1 MMYIELEKP
10 YSFDRVTSLTL
21 LFRKN
26 KKWGLLHD
34 ADGQIRLPQYECSSR
49 EDPDNVL
56 LGIVFRLTGSFNFE
70 IKPAFDYT
78 LRSSEQSDI
87 QCTEQKGRMYIVS
100 LGEETIGAGIDQRLV
115 FYSSGE
121 IPDQTYDYDS
131 VKNLLL
137 HADIVANIY
146 F

>member
-1 MMYIELEKP
+1 MYLELEKP
-10 YSFDRVTSLTL
+10 YSFEKITSLTL
-21 LFRKN
+21 LFRAN

-34 ADGQIRLPQYECSSR
+34 ADGQIRLPQYECSDDD
-49 EDPDNVL
+49 DPENMI
-56 LGIVFRLTGSFNFE
+56 LGIVFRLTGIFSFE

-78 LRSSEQSDI
+78 LKLSESEALQSLDRN
-87 QCTEQKGRMYIVS
+87 GRMYIVS
-100 LGEETIGAGIDQRLV
+100 LGDDTISVSTDQRLA

-121 IPDQTYDYDS
+121 IPEQTYDYDS

>member
-1 MMYIELEKP
+1 MYIELEKP
-10 YSFDRVTSLTL
+10 CSFDEITSVTL
-21 LFRKN
+21 LLRAN

-34 ADGQIRLPQYECSSR
+34 ADGQIRLPQYECSAE

-56 LGIVFRLTGSFNFE
+56 LGIVFRLTGSFSFE

-78 LRSSEQSDI
+78 LRSSEQNCI
-87 QCTEQKGRMYIVS
+87 QSTDRKGRMYIVS
-100 LGEETIGAGIDQRLV
+100 LEGEPTKLGVAQRLE
-115 FYSSGE
+115 FYPSDG
-121 IPDQTYDYDS
+121 IPDKTYDFAS
-131 VKNLLL
+131 VKELLS

>member
-1 MMYIELEKP
+1 MYLELEKP
-10 YSFDRVTSLTL
+10 YSFEKITSLTL
-21 LFRKN
+21 LFRAN

-34 ADGQIRLPQYECSSR
+34 ADGQIRLPQYECSDDD
-49 EDPDNVL
+49 DPENMI
-56 LGIVFRLTGSFNFE
+56 LGIVFRLTGIFSFE

-78 LRSSEQSDI
+78 LKLSESEALQSLDRN
-87 QCTEQKGRMYIVS
+87 GRMYIVS
-100 LGEETIGAGIDQRLV
+100 LGDDTISVSADQRLA

-121 IPDQTYDYDS
+121 IPEQTYDYDS

>member
-1 MMYIELEKP
+1 MYLELEKP
-10 YSFDRVTSLTL
+10 YSFEKITSLTL
-21 LFRKN
+21 LFRAN

-34 ADGQIRLPQYECSSR
+34 ADGQIRLPQYECSDND
-49 EDPDNVL
+49 DPENMI
-56 LGIVFRLTGSFNFE
+56 LGIVFRLTGVFSFE

-78 LRSSEQSDI
+78 LKLSESEALQSLDR
-87 QCTEQKGRMYIVS
+87 KGRMYIVS
-100 LGEETIGAGIDQRLV
+100 LGDDTISVSADQRLA

-121 IPDQTYDYDS
+121 IPEQTYDYDS